1 MVGATLLPVA
11 FFSPDSGRGPVKV
24 PFTVGGS
31 VGEAMS
37 AVALGAIMIIF
48 ASIILSALSLLVRYQ
63 RARGWKAN
71 S

>member
-1 MVGATLLPVA
+1 
-11 FFSPDSGRGPVKV
+11 
-24 PFTVGGS
+24 
-31 VGEAMS
+31 MS

-48 ASIILSALSLLVRYQ
+48 ASIILSALSLVVRYQ